1 MRECF
6 IEGVVES
13 KKIMSCEKNIE
24 LRTDLVP
31 LFSFKFDVKLM
42 RRVISNLVENAIK
55 YSPGNSTITLSS
67 KDDDKWI
74 RISVTDQGM
83 GIPEEEALG
92 SVRLSLGRGNSQDDM
107 DRAAD
112 ALIDAWQRLSL
123 ADSGEREKGS
133 HEERD
138 I

>member
-1 MRECF
+1 
-6 IEGVVES
+6 
-13 KKIMSCEKNIE
+13 
-24 LRTDLVP
+24 
-31 LFSFKFDVKLM
+31 
-42 RRVISNLVENAIK
+42 VILA
-55 YSPGNSTITLSS
+55 
-67 KDDDKWI
+67 
-74 RISVTDQGM
+74 M

-112 ALIDAWQRLSL
+112 ALIDAWQRLSR